1 MYPEF
6 NKVFVLSMSNS
17 EVFSVEFDVLKRP
30 LTEFHD
36 ESDDNDP
43 ELGQALAR
51 VVEAAADEKEEKF
64 NGTFVLSKE
73 PVKSPELGG
82 EFKATDQHHDDDEN
96 DDGFKT
102 PTSLDHKIPVKAQ
115 CPPAPKKSNSF
126 SSRKRRPV
134 SSNVRRTLR
143 LDLSHE
149 VESLFPKPIFD
160 DLHRKIKKARKEN

>member
-1 MYPEF
+1 MYSEF
-6 NKVFVLSMSNS
+6 NKIFVLSMSNS
-17 EVFSVEFDVLKRP
+17 EVFSVEFDALKRP
-30 LTEFHD
+30 SREFHD
-36 ESDDNDP
+36 ESDDDHDP
-43 ELGQALAR
+43 ELGQASLTR
-51 VVEAAADEKEEKF
+51 VVEAAADEKEENF
-64 NGTFVLSKE
+64 NDTFVLSKE
-73 PVKSPELGG
+73 PVKSPELEG
-82 EFKATDQHHDDDEN
+82 EFKATDQHHDEN

-160 DLHRKIKKARKEN
+160 DLHRKIKKVRKEN